1 MPSTIIVMR
10 EKMLLLSLFY
20 DVLSFFRVADGFA
33 GAEAHL
39 RQTGSRQATCRE
51 GSGKQYSVWGFGLE
65 W

>member
-1 MPSTIIVMR
+1 
-10 EKMLLLSLFY
+10 MLLLSLFY

-51 GSGKQYSVWGFGLE
+51 GSGKQYSVWGFGLG